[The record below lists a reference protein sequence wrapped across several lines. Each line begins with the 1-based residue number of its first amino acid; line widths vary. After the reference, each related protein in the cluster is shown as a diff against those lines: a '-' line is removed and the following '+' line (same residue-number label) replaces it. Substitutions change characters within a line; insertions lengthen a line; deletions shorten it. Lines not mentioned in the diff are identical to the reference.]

1 MKMAK
6 KVLAVLLSVLFV
18 VGVFTACSSNS
29 GDTKKKEETTN
40 STTSKLRVGFVRLED
55 MSWT

>member
-6 KVLAVLLSVLFV
+6 KILAVLLSVLFV

-29 GDTKKKEETTN
+29 GDT
-40 STTSKLRVGFVRLED
+40 
-55 MSWT
+55 